1 IARVCRAGTRVW
13 LRLTRTGSHCRC
25 AAPRG
30 RGRPA
35 ATFLTSTASAQVLY
49 SPEDFGLA
57 LVILSLVFAGAA
69 LIRRWSPPLRALF
82 LPTAV
87 IGGFLALAL
96 GPEGFGRLIGGNG
109 IFADQTFGVWKALPG
124 LLVNVMAAS
133 LLLGER
139 LPAVKKIWAI
149 SGPHVIMAGAMS
161 AGQFAV
167 GSILVLVLLAPVF
180 GISDKAAALIEM
192 SFAGGHGP
200 LPGLAPLPRQF
211 RVGA

>member
-1 IARVCRAGTRVW
+1 M
-13 LRLTRTGSHCRC
+13 L
-25 AAPRG
+25 
-30 RGRPA
+30 
-35 ATFLTSTASAQVLY
+35 F
-49 SPEDFGLA
+49 SPEEFGLA

-87 IGGFLALAL
+87 IGGFLVLAL
-96 GPEGFGRLIGGNG
+96 GPEGIGRLVGGHG
-109 IFADQTFGVWKALPG
+109 VFSGPTFGIWKALPG

-139 LPAVKKIWAI
+139 LPPVKQIWTL

-167 GSILVLVLLAPVF
+167 GSILVLVLLGPVF
-180 GISDKAAALIEM
+180 GISDKAGAIIEM
-192 SFAGGHGP
+192 SFAGGHGT
-200 LPGLAPLPRQF
+200 LAGLAPVF
-211 RVGA
+211 VKYGADDLLEGEFG